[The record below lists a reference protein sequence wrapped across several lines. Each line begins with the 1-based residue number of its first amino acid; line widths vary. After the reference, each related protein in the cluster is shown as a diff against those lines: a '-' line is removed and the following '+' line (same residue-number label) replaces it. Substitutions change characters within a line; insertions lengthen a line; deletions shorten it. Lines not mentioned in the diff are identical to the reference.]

1 MLSAMQYFVDK
12 FFLFSAILT
21 MAYFGTLSGVGVKSN
36 TFAKDIFCILIR
48 MLICVCRAAII
59 YNKENQFVQQKQ
71 TFGRKRLKMKSR
83 GYPLP

>member
-36 TFAKDIFCILIR
+36 LEPKEVIPEWSRPLYI
-48 MLICVCRAAII
+48 VAAM
-59 YNKENQFVQQKQ
+59 Y
-71 TFGRKRLKMKSR
+71 
-83 GYPLP
+83 